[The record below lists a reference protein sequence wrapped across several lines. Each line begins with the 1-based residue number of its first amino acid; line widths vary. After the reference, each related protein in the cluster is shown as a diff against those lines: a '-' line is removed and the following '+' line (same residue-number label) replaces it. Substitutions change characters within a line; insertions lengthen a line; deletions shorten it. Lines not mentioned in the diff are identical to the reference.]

1 MGISY
6 RFKEGDRV
14 RVTSC
19 CQTYNMIG
27 TVFDIMSKSCTGNE
41 YVKVKLDCGWIRTY
55 NVLSLSHIGHVEINT
70 DYQKENKCMDVKG
83 NYHVAI
89 VKFVQGYNVSKE
101 YAFAL
106 FNSDTDVIVVGDNVL
121 CDTSQGYNV
130 GKVTKI
136 IPQSEYSGC
145 AVTKEIICK
154 VDFTE
159 FEKRKELRKEKEAL
173 KKQMDKM
180 VKDNQELFLYQA
192 LAEKNTEMAAMLA
205 KYRELGDI

>member
-1 MGISY
+1 M
-6 RFKEGDRV
+6 FKKGDSV
-14 RVTSC
+14 EVINKKLQSFGL
-19 CQTYNMIG
+19 IG
-27 TVFDIMSKSCTGNE
+27 TIKCSHHNADSSFVMFDNWHGKGEKELLIQNKNLKFKGDKS
-41 YVKVKLDCGWIRTY
+41 
-55 NVLSLSHIGHVEINT
+55 
-70 DYQKENKCMDVKG
+70 MAVKG
-83 NYHVAI
+83 NYHVAM
-89 VKFVQGYNVSKE
+89 VKFIHGYDTYKE

-106 FNSDTDVIVVGDNVL
+106 FNSNTEVIVIGDNVL
-121 CDTSQGYNV
+121 CDTSQGYSV

-136 IPQSEYSGC
+136 IPQNEYSGC

>member
-1 MGISY
+1 MFTKDEIVEVTNKKLQSFGLTGTIVCSHHNADSSFVKFDNWNGMGE
-6 RFKEGDRV
+6 KELLIRNKNLKSKGE
-14 RVTSC
+14 
-19 CQTYNMIG
+19 N
-27 TVFDIMSKSCTGNE
+27 IMA
-41 YVKVKLDCGWIRTY
+41 
-55 NVLSLSHIGHVEINT
+55 
-70 DYQKENKCMDVKG
+70 VKG
-83 NYHVAI
+83 DYSVAMVHFI
-89 VKFVQGYNVSKE
+89 QGYSTSKE

-106 FNSDTDVIVVGDNVL
+106 FSTDSDCILIGDYVL

-145 AVTKEIICK
+145 TVTKEIICK

-159 FEKRKELRKEKEAL
+159 FENRKELRKQKETL

-192 LAEKNTEMAAMLA
+192 LAEKNPDMAALLA
-205 KYRELGDI
+205 QYKALGNV

>member
-1 MGISY
+1 M
-6 RFKEGDRV
+6 FKKGDSVEVINKRLQ
-14 RVTSC
+14 SFGL
-19 CQTYNMIG
+19 IG
-27 TVFDIMSKSCTGNE
+27 TIKCSHHNANSSFVMFDNWHGKGEKELLIQNKNLKFKGDKS
-41 YVKVKLDCGWIRTY
+41 
-55 NVLSLSHIGHVEINT
+55 
-70 DYQKENKCMDVKG
+70 MAVKG
-83 NYHVAI
+83 NYRVAM
-89 VKFVQGYNVSKE
+89 VKFIQGYNTSRE

-106 FNSDTDVIVVGDNVL
+106 FNSDTEVIVIGDNVL
-121 CDTSQGYNV
+121 CDTSQGYNI

-145 AVTKEIICK
+145 TVTKEIICK

-192 LAEKNTEMAAMLA
+192 LAEKNDEMAAMLA
-205 KYRELGDI
+205 KYRELGDV